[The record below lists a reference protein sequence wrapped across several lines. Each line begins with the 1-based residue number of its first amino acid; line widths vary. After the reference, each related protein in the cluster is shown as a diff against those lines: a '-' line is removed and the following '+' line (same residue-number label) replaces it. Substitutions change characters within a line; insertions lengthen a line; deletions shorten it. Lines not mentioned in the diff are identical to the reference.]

1 MDSGDIMLHF
11 FLRNLRSPVISL
23 LSRYFDKRKSV
34 KLLTKRNIKLLEEL
48 INAKVAHPKIF
59 VEAFT
64 HRSAVDHQKFL
75 KSNERLEFLGDAL
88 LGFIIGDALFN
99 AFPTEDEGFLTKI
112 RSNFVNKTALHE
124 CAKRINLLQFI
135 FVGAELSSGS
145 HTGFKTILADG
156 VEALIGAIYIDCG
169 MEKTKQFI
177 RQYIVEPNLK
187 LGMHLIDENFKSQ
200 LLEYTQAAR
209 VENPKYVIAGES
221 GPEHDR
227 EFKVQ
232 IKIDG
237 KIWGEGKGKSKKA
250 AEQEAAK
257 NALAAIPPENQKYL
271 HKVETN

>member
-1 MDSGDIMLHF
+1 MI
-11 FLRNLRSPVISL
+11 NL
-23 LSRYFDKRKSV
+23 LSRYFDHRKSV
-34 KLLTKRNIKLLEEL
+34 KLLTKKNLKLLEEL
-48 INAKVAHPKIF
+48 INAKVTHPKIF
-59 VEAFT
+59 IEAFT
-64 HRSAVDHQKFL
+64 HRSAIDHQKFI

-88 LGFIIGDALFN
+88 LGFIIGEALFN

-112 RSNFVNKTALHE
+112 RSNFVNKAALYE
-124 CAKRINLLQFI
+124 CAIRIKLLQFM
-135 FVGAELSSGS
+135 FFGAELSSGTRNS
-145 HTGFKTILADG
+145 FKTILADG

-169 MEKTKQFI
+169 MEKTKKFI

-200 LLEYTQAAR
+200 LLEYAQAAR
-209 VENPKYVIAGES
+209 LENPKYVVASES

-227 EFKVQ
+227 EFTVQ

-257 NALAAIPPENQKYL
+257 NALASIPTEQRKLSHKTEAI
-271 HKVETN
+271 